1 MPASRAERVSRTED
15 VFADDGMRGFRV
27 GDRFNVQAV
36 YQFANGRSTVIAG
49 CALLPRRPEMT
60 RCGKP

>member
-1 MPASRAERVSRTED
+1 
-15 VFADDGMRGFRV
+15 MRGFRV

-60 RCGKP
+60 RCGKPWRPSPITIVMDAHAP

>member
-1 MPASRAERVSRTED
+1 V
-15 VFADDGMRGFRV
+15 DDGMRGFRV

-49 CALLPRRPEMT
+49 CALLPRRTEMT